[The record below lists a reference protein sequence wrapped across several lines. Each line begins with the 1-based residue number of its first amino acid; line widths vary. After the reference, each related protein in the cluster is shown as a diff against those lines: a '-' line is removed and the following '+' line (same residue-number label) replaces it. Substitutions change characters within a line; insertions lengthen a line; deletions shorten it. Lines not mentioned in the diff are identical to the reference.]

1 MTRSLAALLL
11 SLCVLLAAGTPLPA
25 LAQQRGGQA
34 SAPAAKVT
42 LTMPVVYAT
51 EAHKRV
57 DPKLKSVVKSLQN
70 LRYTGFEL
78 LDTHRVSL
86 AAGGKDNLSVP
97 GNRRLTVRVLSKDAK
112 RVQLRVQLVGAKGRK
127 LLDTTVKVN
136 RNGTFIVALA
146 RYKDGILVLPLTA
159 RY

>member
-1 MTRSLAALLL
+1 LALA
-11 SLCVLLAAGTPLPA
+11 VLVGTTSPRLA
-25 LAQQRGGQA
+25 LAQGR
-34 SAPAAKVT
+34 PAQSSNKVT

-51 EAHKRV
+51 EAHTRV
-57 DPKLKSVVKSLQN
+57 DPKLRSVAKSLQN

-86 AAGGKDNLSVP
+86 AAGGKQNINVP
-97 GNRRLTVRVLSKDAK
+97 GNRKLTVRVLGKDAK

>member
-1 MTRSLAALLL
+1 MSRILSLLL
-11 SLCVLLAAGTPLPA
+11 LAFTLVLGVGSP
-25 LAQQRGGQA
+25 
-34 SAPAAKVT
+34 APAMAQSRQSQSASKVT

-51 EAHKRV
+51 EAHSRV
-57 DPKLKSVVKSLQN
+57 DPKLKSVAQSLRN

-78 LDTHRVSL
+78 LDTHKVSL
-86 AAGGKDNLSVP
+86 APGGKQTLNVP
-97 GNRRLTVRVLSKDAK
+97 GNRKLTVRLLSKDAK
-112 RVQLRVQLVGAKGRK
+112 RTQLRVQLEGAKGKK